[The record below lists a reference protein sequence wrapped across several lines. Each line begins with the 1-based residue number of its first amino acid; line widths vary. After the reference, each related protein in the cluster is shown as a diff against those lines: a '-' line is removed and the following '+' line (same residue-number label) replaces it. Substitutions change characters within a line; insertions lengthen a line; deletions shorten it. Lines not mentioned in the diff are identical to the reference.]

1 MLDGRTCATLPAR
14 TCVSNFANCGCQR
27 SCVNLAQPL
36 AMASPPPASGS
47 TSTPDSVTNP
57 ARLATPGTPAVA
69 VPTAAGPHPLQ
80 QPLETLLALPA
91 DRLRQAL
98 HLALA
103 QVREEAPAPA
113 ASSVVPALLC
123 SPVVSSTQQT
133 QVSISGFGLFTR
145 PGEGGRRA
153 GGLAEGVAAGGQ
165 GSQAGLEL

>member
-47 TSTPDSVTNP
+47 TSTPGSVTDP

-113 ASSVVPALLC
+113 ASSVVPRASLLTGGLVDTADA
-123 SPVVSSTQQT
+123 SEYFGVWSIYSS
-133 QVSISGFGLFTR
+133 R
-145 PGEGGRRA
+145 GGR
-153 GGLAEGVAAGGQ
+153 
-165 GSQAGLEL
+165 QAGWRARRTGGGWGAGQPGGP